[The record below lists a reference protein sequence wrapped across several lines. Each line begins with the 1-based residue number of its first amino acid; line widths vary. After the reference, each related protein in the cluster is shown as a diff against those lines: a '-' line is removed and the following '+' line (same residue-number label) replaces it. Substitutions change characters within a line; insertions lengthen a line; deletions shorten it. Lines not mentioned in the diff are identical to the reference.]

1 MEIKRQERK
10 HVIENTDGEMLAE
23 ITFVPS
29 GSSMVI
35 IDHTYVSDEM
45 RGKGTASKL
54 VASVVD
60 EMRQQGRRSCHY
72 VRLLKQSLNDTQ
84 NTKMCYT
91 KKIKFRESNHVNYS
105 IGCTL

>member
-45 RGKGTASKL
+45 RGKGTAS
-54 VASVVD
+54 S
-60 EMRQQGRRSCHY
+60 
-72 VRLLKQSLNDTQ
+72 
-84 NTKMCYT
+84 
-91 KKIKFRESNHVNYS
+91 
-105 IGCTL
+105 

>member
-1 MEIKRQERK
+1 
-10 HVIENTDGEMLAE
+10 MLAE

-45 RGKGTASKL
+45 REKGTGSKL

-60 EMRQQGRRSCHY
+60 EMRQQG
-72 VRLLKQSLNDTQ
+72 
-84 NTKMCYT
+84 
-91 KKIKFRESNHVNYS
+91 KKIMPLCPFAKAEFERHKEYEDVLHKKD
-105 IGCTL
+105 